1 VFHIWFEIQKKRRPH
16 FFAKE
21 DSTIAGATPN
31 LAE

>member
-1 VFHIWFEIQKKRRPH
+1 LHARRKVVGDRPH

-31 LAE
+31 PAE